1 MNEQIN
7 ELMEDAIIATLE
19 EFGKTKPGSDTSQ
32 CILKDLEKLYKMK
45 MEADHR
51 KLELD
56 DNARNAETE
65 LEIKR
70 KELEIEEAKVI
81 ASKKADRKKNVINIF
96 EIIFGV
102 GAKVFMETAIAR
114 ANYNMFVDLTNFE
127 KDGNMALSRS
137 FKEFMKNGIRVFRT
151 KD

>member
-7 ELMEDAIIATLE
+7 EMMEDAIIATLE
-19 EFGKTKPGSDTSQ
+19 EFGKTKPGSEESQ
-32 CILKDLEKLYKMK
+32 RVLKDLETLYTMK
-45 MEADHR
+45 TEADHK

-56 DNARNAETE
+56 DNARNAEAE
-65 LEIKR
+65 IEIKR
-70 KELEIEEAKVI
+70 KELEIEEAKAI
-81 ASKKADRKKNVINIF
+81 ASKKADRKKNVISIF

-102 GAKVFMETAIAR
+102 GAKVLIETAVAK

-137 FKEFMKNGIRVFRT
+137 FKEFMKNGIRVFRA